1 MNWKR
6 VLIYATILLVILAV
20 GWLGWRGWRTAT
32 YARLALENLRRLE
45 ATARDLSPAA
55 LPIVRQDLAALE
67 QHLTA
72 TRSAARPFLWAA
84 GRLGWLPRIGA
95 TVQAAPALVDLAVEL
110 IGGGRATLDALT
122 PVTDLLD
129 QRGEG
134 DLLGRAVPALAQAAP
149 RLAEADVWLARA
161 ETLLAG
167 IGRPLHPQVERLMA
181 RLDRY
186 LPLAVAAVRGAQ
198 AAPALLGA
206 DEPRSYLIL
215 AQNNHELRGAGGFI
229 SGVGVVRLDAGQ
241 IVDLKLSDSYVVDNL
256 QQPHPRPPAA
266 LAEQVGAQMLLLRD
280 SNWSPDFPT
289 SAEVA
294 RALFQQDQ
302 GVATDGAIALDL
314 EAVRLLVAALEPLN
328 VPGMA
333 GPVTGANAIA
343 QMKQAWTAPST
354 TQATVQEASSSD
366 WWRKRKDF
374 MGELVAAALAKLQGG
389 GELNPAALANAL
401 LTMLDRR
408 HLQIA
413 VDDPTV
419 AALLAERGWDGGL
432 RPLAGAD
439 FLAVVD
445 SNLGYNKVNAAVQ
458 QAIAY
463 RVEPDGRAPGALTA
477 TLILTYTHT
486 AGALPADQPCDRT
499 PRYGDSY
506 DEMIRR
512 CYWDYLRVYA
522 PADSELLAS
531 EGLNRPQTERGE
543 RGAAVF
549 TGDFVLRPA
558 GRHVVILRYRLPQ
571 TVSAA
576 PYRLLARKQA
586 GTLAPAL
593 RVQMGTCDWR
603 TDLGQDRSLTC
614 AAP

>member
-1 MNWKR
+1 MNKQR
-6 VLIYATILLVILAV
+6 ALVYTLILLVILAA

-32 YARLALENLRRLE
+32 YARLALADLRRLE

-55 LPIVRQDLAALE
+55 LPTVRQDLAALD

-84 GRLGWLPRIGA
+84 SRFGWLPRIGA

-122 PVTDLLD
+122 PVTDLLA

-134 DLLGRAVPALAQAAP
+134 DLLARAAPALAQAAP
-149 RLAEADVWLARA
+149 RLAEADVRLARA
-161 ETLLAG
+161 EALRAG
-167 IGRPLHPQVERLMA
+167 IGRPLHPQAESLMA

-186 LPLAVAAVRGAQ
+186 LPLAIAAVRGAQ

-241 IVDLKLSDSYVVDNL
+241 IVDLKLSDSYAVDNL
-256 QQPHPRPPAA
+256 KQPHPRPPAA

-314 EAVRLLVAALEPLN
+314 EAVRLLVAALEPLS

-333 GPVTGANAIA
+333 GPVTGANVIS
-343 QMKQAWTAPST
+343 QMKQAWTAPAT

-366 WWRKRKDF
+366 WWRRRKDF
-374 MGELVAAALAKLQGG
+374 MGELVAAALARLQGG
-389 GELNPAALANAL
+389 GELNPTALANAL

-432 RPLAGAD
+432 RPPAGAD

-463 RVEPDGRAPGALTA
+463 RVEPDGRAPGALIA

-486 AGALPADQPCDRT
+486 AAALPADQPCDRT

-543 RGAAVF
+543 RGATVF
-549 TGDFVLRPA
+549 SGDFVLRPA
-558 GRHVVILRYRLPQ
+558 SRHVVILRYRLPQ

-593 RVQMGTCDWR
+593 RVEAGACSWR